1 MDRLVVPGA
10 LALVALGLWLNPRV
24 SPDRPADGVGVEG
37 DLRGTDLGGEPGRV
51 PIPRRGPS
59 G

>member
-1 MDRLVVPGA
+1 MDRLVVPGP
-10 LALVALGLWLNPRV
+10 LALVALWLWLNPRV
-24 SPDRPADGVGVEG
+24 SPIDRPTAWASKGVYAE
-37 DLRGTDLGGEPGRV
+37 RIWAAEPGRV